1 MDEAPKLIAVD
12 RRRDS
17 LALVSPPSPT
27 AWEQAPHETNLLDY
41 LMVLRKHQWM
51 ILTFL
56 LLVVSIVTIAVFR
69 MKPVYVASARVE
81 VDPESNN
88 PLPFQDGTAL
98 GDYIDIDNYIDT
110 QTKIIQSQ
118 TLAMVTIRS
127 MDLPRFPEFGGDP
140 KALVNTGPN
149 QKEPPI
155 LGDFL
160 SRLSVGRVPNSRLI
174 EVQFSAQ
181 DPELAAEVVNAHL
194 QNYKEENFKSRYDA
208 TMQASNFLSSELE
221 ELRQK
226 MEKSDAAEVA
236 YERNNQ
242 IWMVDANQNTTTQ
255 KLSQLSN
262 SLTLVQTDL
271 AEKEAAYDLA
281 HTDNG
286 AMVAAQ
292 SDPRVQGLTKDKAG
306 LDEQYAE
313 ALAQFGPNWP
323 KVQVL
328 KAQDE
333 AVSMQLSTAKTDALR
348 LIDNQYHQIE
358 AREALLERDLNR
370 QEVLA
375 NNMAQKLVEYNM
387 LKHDADSNKEL
398 YDGLLE
404 KLKEAGITAGLQSSN
419 IRIVDPA
426 LVPSTP
432 SEPRRT
438 RDITLALLV
447 GLVGGVG
454 LAFLREY
461 LDNTIKS
468 PGDVQSLAGLPC
480 LAVVPSFAG
489 RNGARSLAKISKG
502 SADGTTV
509 DTRVELVSLQ
519 QPKSLVSEAFRAL
532 RTSLLLS
539 QAEHPPQVILV
550 TSALPREGKTT
561 SAANLAITLAQLG
574 DRTLLVD
581 SDLRKPGIRRALNL
595 PHGHGRDVGLS
606 SYLAGVAP
614 LRDIIVQHPTVPNLD
629 AIPTG
634 PIPPNPADLLSSHRM
649 AEAIED
655 LRQQYKFVVIDSP
668 PIMAA
673 TDAVII
679 SALAD
684 GVILVVWS
692 NETPKQAFSR
702 TRELLAAVKGRLL
715 GVVLN
720 AVDSGAPDYYYSY
733 RYYPYSYGYGENQD
747 SEDVQ
752 GIRQGAEKIS

>member
-1 MDEAPKLIAVD
+1 MDEAPKLIPVE

-17 LALVSPPSPT
+17 LAVVSPPPA
-27 AWEQAPHETNLLDY
+27 AWGQASHETNLLDH
-41 LMVLRKHQWM
+41 LIVLRKHQWM

-56 LLVVSIVTIAVFR
+56 LLVVAIVTIASFK

-81 VDPESNN
+81 VDPENSNT
-88 PLPFQDGTAL
+88 LPFQDNSSFEEYVDL
-98 GDYIDIDNYIDT
+98 DNYIET

-118 TLAMVTIRS
+118 TLAMDTIRTL
-127 MDLPRFPEFGGDP
+127 DLPRYPEFGGDP
-140 KALVNTGPN
+140 KGLVNAGPN

-160 SRLSVGRVPNSRLI
+160 GRLAVSRVPNSRLI
-174 EVQFSAQ
+174 EVQFAAE
-181 DPELAAEVVNAHL
+181 DPQLAARVVNAHL
-194 QNYKEENFKSRYDA
+194 ENYKEHNFKSRYDA
-208 TMQASNFLSSELE
+208 TMQASDFLSSELE
-221 ELRQK
+221 ELRIK

-236 YERNNQ
+236 YERKNQ
-242 IWMVDANQNTTTQ
+242 IWMVDTTQNTTTQ
-255 KLSQLSN
+255 KLSALSN
-262 SLTLVQTDL
+262 ALTAVQTQL
-271 AEKEAAYDLA
+271 AEKEATYELA
-281 HTDNG
+281 HSDSG
-286 AMVAAQ
+286 GSLAAVESNQ
-292 SDPRVQGLTKDKAG
+292 AVQDLNKTKLQ
-306 LDEQYAE
+306 LDAQYAE
-313 ALAQFGPNWP
+313 ALTQFGPNWP

-328 KAQDE
+328 KAQDDAIAAQLKTAKAE
-333 AVSMQLSTAKTDALR
+333 AVRQ
-348 LIDNQYHQIE
+348 IDNEYHQIE
-358 AREALLERDLNR
+358 TRESLLERDLNR
-370 QEVLA
+370 QEALA
-375 NNMAQKLVEYNM
+375 DTMAQRLVEYNM
-387 LKHDADSNKEL
+387 LKHDAESNKEL
-398 YDGLLE
+398 YDGLLQ
-404 KLKEAGITAGLQSSN
+404 KLKEAGISAGLRSSN

-432 SEPRRT
+432 ARPQKARN
-438 RDITLALLV
+438 ILLAFLI

-461 LDNTIKS
+461 LDNTVKS
-468 PGDVQSLAGLPC
+468 PDDVQNLTGLPC

-489 RNGARSLAKISKG
+489 RNGSRSLARISRQAG
-502 SADGTTV
+502 ANANGDS
-509 DTRVELVSLQ
+509 RVELISLQ

-574 DRTLLVD
+574 DRTLLMD

-595 PHGHGRDVGLS
+595 PNGHGRDIGLS

-614 LRDIIVQHPTVPNLD
+614 LHDIIVPHPTVPNLD

-649 AEAIED
+649 AEAIDD
-655 LRQQYKFVVIDSP
+655 LRQHYKFVVIDSP

-673 TDAVII
+673 TDAVIL
-679 SALAD
+679 SALTD
-684 GVILVVWS
+684 GVLLVVWS
-692 NETPKQAFSR
+692 NETPKEAFSR
-702 TRELLAAVKGRLL
+702 TRDLLAAVKGQLL

-733 RYYPYSYGYGENQD
+733 RYYPYSYGYGED
-747 SEDVQ
+747 EEGEEVKKV
-752 GIRQGAEKIS
+752 RHRPEKIS